1 MVVTSFV
8 SHSPSQPTA
17 KSVSYKSGDET
28 VQGLLYTPAG
38 KGPFPAHIVIHEY
51 WGLND
56 WVKEQASK
64 LADQG
69 YEALAIDLYRGKVAT
84 TPDVAHELMRGV
96 PEDRAKRD
104 LHAAFEFLQ
113 SQPNVK
119 KDRIGAIGWCM
130 GGGYSLDVAL
140 QEPTLAA
147 DVINYG
153 HLATDPEAL
162 KKINAPILGLFGGQD
177 QGITPDDVHKFE
189 AAMKQPGKKSR
200 SRFMTTPAMPSKIQI
215 TKTGYRA
222 DRYRGRL
229 EAHGHLSGGES
240 QEIIEIPRDRMIDS
254 RFSRVGDPVIPLRIR
269 VKKLPRV
276 CQALIRNGFLMALIS
291 TCQKIPIWLLCRIL
305 QCSPRSTSARPFE
318 TTGCRKAC
326 LRETSKNAPGCCA
339 AIFASR
345 KRPYHP
351 FA

>member
-1 MVVTSFV
+1 MKKIYLLILVALIAVALFASAAV
-8 SHSPSQPTA
+8 AADS

-28 VQGLLYTPAG
+28 VQAVLYTPAG
-38 KGPFPAHIVIHEY
+38 KGPFAAIIVIHEW

-56 WVKEQASK
+56 WVKDQASK

-84 TPDVAHELMRGV
+84 TPEMAHEIMRGV

-113 SQPNVK
+113 SQSNVR

-140 QEPTLAA
+140 QEPALAA

-177 QGITPDDVHKFE
+177 QGIPPADVKKF
-189 AAMKQPGKKSR
+189 ADTLGKMGKKIDV
-200 SRFMTTPAMPSKIQI
+200 KIYDDAGHAFENPNN
-215 TKTGYRA
+215 KGGYRA
-222 DRYRGRL
+222 DDAADAWKRTVSFL
-229 EAHGHLSGGES
+229 AETL
-240 QEIIEIPRDRMIDS
+240 
-254 RFSRVGDPVIPLRIR
+254 
-269 VKKLPRV
+269 KK
-276 CQALIRNGFLMALIS
+276 
-291 TCQKIPIWLLCRIL
+291 
-305 QCSPRSTSARPFE
+305 
-318 TTGCRKAC
+318 
-326 LRETSKNAPGCCA
+326 
-339 AIFASR
+339 
-345 KRPYHP
+345 
-351 FA
+351 